1 MYSFPN
7 RNFSVDLTD
16 EVIGRKFLPSA
27 LGTFS
32 DVWKCVKCGGG
43 FENYYVAV
51 KALRIRDDDDLIAQ
65 KAEKL
70 QSKLCQWTGLK
81 HEAVL
86 PILGF
91 VNGLGPLPAPVSRW
105 LDGGNLTHYLK
116 ANPDMS
122 LDQRLHLLQRIAEG
136 LHYLHSQG
144 ILHGNLNG
152 SNILLDTKGSPY
164 IADYGIFPLI
174 LELNIPRCISTP
186 VGPGVRWAAPDPSWT
201 PLGEDR
207 SNNGL
212 SFEGDVYS
220 FGSVMLQ
227 VLTGRVPYHYIER
240 DEEVIFTFAR
250 GLRPDRPQDIADG
263 HWDFIQKCW
272 APNPEGRPSA
282 LELVTFFH
290 QQCLT

>member
-1 MYSFPN
+1 M
-7 RNFSVDLTD
+7 
-16 EVIGRKFLPSA
+16 
-27 LGTFS
+27 
-32 DVWKCVKCGGG
+32 
-43 FENYYVAV
+43 
-51 KALRIRDDDDLIAQ
+51 
-65 KAEKL
+65 
-70 QSKLCQWTGLK
+70 GLK

-91 VNGLGPLPAPVSRW
+91 VNGLGPLTAPVSCW
-105 LDGGNLTHYLK
+105 LDGGNLTRYLK
-116 ANPDMS
+116 ANPDLS

-152 SNILLDTKGSPY
+152 NNILLDTKGSLY
-164 IADYGIFPLI
+164 IADYGLFPLI
-174 LELNIPRCISTP
+174 LELNIPQCISTP
-186 VGPGVRWAAPDPSWT
+186 VGPGVQWAAPDPSWT

-207 SNNGL
+207 SNSGL

-240 DEEVIFTFAR
+240 DKE
-250 GLRPDRPQDIADG
+250 DIADG

-272 APNPEGRPSA
+272 TPNPKGCPSA